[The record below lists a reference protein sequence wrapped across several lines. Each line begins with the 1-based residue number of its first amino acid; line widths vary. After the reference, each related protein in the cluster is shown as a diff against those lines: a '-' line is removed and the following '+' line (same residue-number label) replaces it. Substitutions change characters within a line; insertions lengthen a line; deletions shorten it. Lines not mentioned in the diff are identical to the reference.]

1 MRTSVCPV
9 DKDRRAR
16 KPSTRRTPPPS
27 VDGDVPSS
35 ADANPQLKTATLTLE
50 SRTMMAR
57 KLIGQTIGRAS
68 PLRLRLACPTLTLAF
83 GARAPVISWPP
94 L

>member
-1 MRTSVCPV
+1 MAAQ
-9 DKDRRAR
+9 RRGGER
-16 KPSTRRTPPPS
+16 PPPS

-57 KLIGQTIGRAS
+57 KLIGQTIS
-68 PLRLRLACPTLTLAF
+68 CD
-83 GARAPVISWPP
+83 V
-94 L
+94 